1 MDVFHMLK
9 PDDFVDLHPEN
20 EAEPWISNIVMAP
33 KPDGNIRIT
42 LDARNLNKAIMSTN
56 LTNTSTLRC

>member
-1 MDVFHMLK
+1 MKCAIVAL
-9 PDDFVDLHPEN
+9 PLHLEN
-20 EAEPWISNIVMAP
+20 EAKPWISNIVIVP

>member
-1 MDVFHMLK
+1 MKCAIVAL
-9 PDDFVDLHPEN
+9 PLHPEN
-20 EAEPWISNIVMAP
+20 EAKPWISNIVMVP

-56 LTNTSTLRC
+56 LTNISTLRC